1 MASDNEKNQEK
12 DNISLKS
19 FIQQVKIHWLW
30 YLISVVVCCGLAFV
44 YLKTTNPVY
53 ERTTQLL
60 IKEDDAPAALGGALG
75 GFSGF
80 EMFNQSSNLYNELN
94 VIKSPDLMEKVVK
107 EMDLNNTYIRR
118 KWLKKTSLYGDS
130 IPLKVILSPEYEN
143 EYLSFT
149 IEVDDDN
156 RITLSDFVLDKD
168 DFSNEVSTV
177 FDKTVSTPVGD
188 LKIVKTPNYVK
199 TKRPFTIL
207 YSHQDTYNA
216 ALDYCDRVSA
226 VTVDNKSSIIE
237 LSIKDTSRP
246 RADSLL
252 RSLVKAYN
260 DDWIEDKNRINES
273 SSAFIRGRLADIS
286 VGLDT
291 VDTNI
296 SNFKSSNL
304 LPDLVTTGSSYF
316 EEAQE
321 ANQQLVV
328 LNTQLYVTNEL
339 RRLLQNLPSDQP
351 IPAVTDFDN
360 SVIAQHVQEY
370 NTILLDRNKTAANSG
385 TSNPLVAD
393 YDAQLQTLLA
403 SITSAVDARI
413 VNLEQERRS
422 MQGVESRAVDHIVA
436 NPKQAKYLLSVE
448 REQKVKQSIY
458 LFLLQKL
465 EENELSNSYSAF
477 NNRIIKQPNGEKK
490 PISPRKKVIMLAA
503 FLIGLMLPYGFFIL
517 RSMLITT
524 VQSRADIAKVKIP
537 FLAEITGV
545 GTGKTW
551 YKNIFRKL
559 RRKGDV
565 KNLVVIRKGSNNV
578 INESF
583 RILRTNLSMMLG
595 KDTWRK
601 VVAITSFNPG
611 SGKSFIAV
619 NLGMVFG
626 MRDSRCLVVDC
637 DMRHASTSAYIGM
650 PPMGLADYLSSMTN
664 DIDGIIHEYPGAE
677 NLSIIPV
684 GSIPPNPTEL
694 LENGRFETLMT
705 ELRERFDYI
714 LLDCPPLGMLADT
727 QIANHYADLTVLVIR
742 AGLFKKDE
750 VEELN
755 ELYQQKTLTNLALV
769 LNGVDYRNSSYYQS
783 GRNAYY
789 HSDK

>member
-1 MASDNEKNQEK
+1 MASDNDKNQEK
-12 DNISLKS
+12 DIISLKS
-19 FIQQVKIHWLW
+19 FVQQVKIHWLW
-30 YLISVVVCCGLAFV
+30 YLLSVAVCCGLAFV
-44 YLKTTNPVY
+44 YLKSTNPVY
-53 ERTTQLL
+53 ERSTQLL
-60 IKEDDAPAALGGALG
+60 IKADDAPAALGGALG

-107 EMDLNNTYIRR
+107 EMDLNNSYVRK

-143 EYLSFT
+143 EFLSFK
-149 IEVDDDN
+149 IEVDKDN
-156 RITLSDFVLDKD
+156 HITLSNFILDID
-168 DFSNEVSTV
+168 DFSDEVSTV

-188 LKIVKTPNYVK
+188 IKIVKTPSYAK
-199 TKRPFTIL
+199 AERPLTIL

-216 ALDYCDRVSA
+216 ALDYCERVSA

-260 DDWIEDKNRINES
+260 DDWIEDKNSINES

-286 VGLDT
+286 VDLDT

-304 LPDLVTTGSSYF
+304 LPDLSFSGKAYF
-316 EEAQE
+316 DEAID
-321 ANQQLVV
+321 ANRNL
-328 LNTQLYVTNEL
+328 LDINTQLYFTNEL
-339 RRLLQNLPSDQP
+339 ERVLKNLPPDQP

-360 SVIAQHVQEY
+360 SVIAKHVQEY
-370 NTILLDRNKTAANSG
+370 NTILLDRNRTAANSG

-393 YDAQLQTLLA
+393 YDAQLRTLQT
-403 SITSAVDARI
+403 SILSAFEAQKM
-413 VNLEQERRS
+413 NLEQQRQS
-422 MQGVESRAVDHIVA
+422 MQGLENKAVDHIVA

-458 LFLLQKL
+458 IYLLQKL

-503 FLIGLMLPYGFFIL
+503 FLIGLLIPYAFFIV
-517 RSMLITT
+517 RSMLVTT
-524 VQSRADIAKVKIP
+524 IQSRADIAKVKIP
-537 FLAEITGV
+537 FLAEITAM

-551 YKNIFRKL
+551 YKNIFRKM
-559 RRKGDV
+559 RRSGDT

-626 MRDSRCLVVDC
+626 MRNSRCLVVDC

-650 PPMGLADYLSSMTN
+650 PPMGLADYLSNMTD

-684 GSIPPNPTEL
+684 GNIPPNPTEL
-694 LENGRFETLMT
+694 LENGRFENLMT
-705 ELRERFDYI
+705 HLRERFDYI

-750 VEELN
+750 VGELN

-769 LNGVDYRNSSYYQS
+769 LNGVDYRNSSYFQS

-789 HSDK
+789 HTDK